1 MAEDENI
8 KKSKQAV
15 DLLMLQNKAKE
26 FQERSNNLLN
36 KNYQGRVQ
44 GVTITMKGN
53 HDIVEIHIDQSF
65 YETAG
70 KGELE
75 IAFIKCLSNLNTAIN
90 NEQQELQNEL
100 QNEIIMMQKKQN
112 EEY

>member
-53 HDIVEIHIDQSF
+53 HDIGEIHIDQSF

-100 QNEIIMMQKKQN
+100 QKEIIMMQQKQN